1 MDLPAEKYKLIEWLM
16 SLEDESTVKRL
27 QEIRK
32 QTLDSGES
40 NEISESES
48 LLIKAGLKDIEE
60 GRTYSHEDV
69 MREVREKYK
78 LQGIF

>member
-1 MDLPAEKYKLIEWLM
+1 VDLPAEKYKLIAWLM

-48 LLIKAGLKDIEE
+48 LFIKAGLKDIEE